1 MCTCK
6 WHWLSGRNGKKK
18 ITVFSRPSSQ
28 INQLKGE
35 LEKVQCEHNELF
47 IKHEKVCGDYARLQ
61 EHNKHQKQQLEN
73 QGSQVSE
80 LQNQLKHV
88 QDRLEKQEQAAFAQ
102 AGGMFVS
109 GFSGNTI
116 FNTLWMWCLVDSSSM
131 LLVCYISILLML
143 TLALM

>member
-1 MCTCK
+1 MEGIERRK
-6 WHWLSGRNGKKK
+6 L
-18 ITVFSRPSSQ
+18 ITVFSRLSLQ

-35 LEKVQCEHNELF
+35 LEKVQCEHNELL
-47 IKHEKVCGDYARLQ
+47 IKHDKICGDYARLQ

-116 FNTLWMWCLVDSSSM
+116 FATL
-131 LLVCYISILLML
+131 
-143 TLALM
+143 